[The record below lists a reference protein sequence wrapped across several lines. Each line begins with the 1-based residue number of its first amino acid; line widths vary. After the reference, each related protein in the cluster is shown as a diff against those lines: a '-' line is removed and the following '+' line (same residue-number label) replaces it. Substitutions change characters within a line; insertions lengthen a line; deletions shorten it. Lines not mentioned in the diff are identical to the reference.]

1 MKNVTISLDD
11 ETHRRARIRAA
22 ELGTSLSAM
31 VKQYLEQV
39 SASPDTSAN
48 FRGVREMQATFTQAP
63 SVKPATDGL
72 PPGAYGRFPDGTPY
86 YTKDGKPRTPPA
98 SLKGKFKMADDFDEW
113 PDEILKAFEH
123 WDESDFDPL
132 P

>member
-1 MKNVTISLDD
+1 MKNVTIALDD

-31 VKQYLEQV
+31 VKAYLEGLGDMRPAM
-39 SASPDTSAN
+39 S
-48 FRGVREMQATFTQAP
+48 GVREMPATFTHQPVAM
-63 SVKPATDGL
+63 ANDL
-72 PPGAYGRFPDGTPY
+72 PPGAYGRFADGTPY

-113 PDEILKAFEH
+113 PDDILKSFEH